1 MKTLEII
8 AIVLVILGFITFIYA
23 LMNTAYKADEEAE
36 QLYMRKF
43 DNNESREQ

>member
-8 AIVLVILGFITFIYA
+8 AIVIVILCFIIFIYA

-36 QLYMRKF
+36 QLYMRKIN
-43 DNNESREQ
+43 NNESREH

>member
-36 QLYMRKF
+36 QLYMRKC
-43 DNNESREQ
+43 NSNESMEQ